1 MNAPVTDIQ
10 MGDVKPEELLIH
22 SIAGLL
28 DGCGHIAVGVLSPIP
43 GAAAMVNAERRGAK
57 VSIIG
62 SDLPRYRCDGG
73 VELFDQAGQG
83 RVDAFFLSGGQIDGQ
98 ANINLTGVG
107 DYPQMK
113 ARWSGAFGSAYL
125 YFLVPRVILFRFEHS
140 RAIFPEKVDFISSPG
155 VSEPGTYRP
164 GGPHALV
171 TNLCVMT
178 FDKRRARFSLT
189 STHPGVTVE
198 EVQDNTGFDFNISD
212 DTPVTALPQEDD
224 LALIRGP
231 VAQALSD
238 PYPKFAHEVF
248 GVRPPAALAV

>member
-1 MNAPVTDIQ
+1 MTDA
-10 MGDVKPEELLIH
+10 VKPEEMLIH
-22 SIAGLL
+22 TIAGLL

-83 RVDAFFLSGGQIDGQ
+83 RVDAFFLSGGQIDGR

-107 DYPQMK
+107 DYPQLK

-125 YFLVPRVILFRFEHS
+125 YFLVPRVILFRFEHT
-140 RAIFPEKVDFISSPG
+140 RAIFPEAVDFISSPG
-155 VSEPGTYRP
+155 VSEPGVHRP

-178 FDKRRARFSLT
+178 FDRARARFTLA

-198 EVQDNTGFDFNISD
+198 EVRDNTGFDFDIGET
-212 DTPVTALPQEDD
+212 TPVTAMPNAED
-224 LALIRGP
+224 LAVIRGP

-238 PYPKFAHEVF
+238 PYPKFADSVF
-248 GVRPPAALAV
+248 GVRAA